1 MRSVEGEEEMEEQY
15 LPGRQ
20 GNSSLSLEHLEDGQ
34 RQELL
39 QYLPKQLLL
48 KHLAGQV

>member
-1 MRSVEGEEEMEEQY
+1 MKGEEEMEEQY

-20 GNSSLSLEHLEDGQ
+20 GNSQLNLEHLEEGQ

-39 QYLPKQLLL
+39 QCLPAQLLWR
-48 KHLAGQV
+48 HLAEQA